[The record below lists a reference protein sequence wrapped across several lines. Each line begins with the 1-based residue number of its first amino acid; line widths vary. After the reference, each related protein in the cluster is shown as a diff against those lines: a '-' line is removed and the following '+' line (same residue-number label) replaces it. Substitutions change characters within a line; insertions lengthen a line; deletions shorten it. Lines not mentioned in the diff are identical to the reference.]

1 MDKNFNT
8 IYHPLATDLIN
19 DIFYVQG
26 LSHRG
31 QIGLIRQYTEMVVR
45 SLLRVPFAERLTL
58 GDNKTSRALGTLKAK
73 GEHHYE
79 LATAVE
85 FIRDVGNA
93 ATHTLY
99 TGELTEKHVKQALF
113 HLAQIYAYQFVEY
126 FHRHRFGSNPAALVL
141 FALLPPRFRLMVLI
155 RLHRQFPTSYEIAEK
170 MIILLFKVRGVE
182 KMNCWIARNQ
192 HKLEKIARFMAEDET
207 AARALVEQEYSAYDF
222 ALAQMGANIHPAPY
236 QGFDVAAERYREYVS
251 EMSVLQSPEIVELKG
266 IMDFVYLGT
275 R

>member
-1 MDKNFNT
+1 MDTNFNAVC
-8 IYHPLATDLIN
+8 HPLATDLIN
-19 DIFYVQG
+19 DIFYVKD
-26 LSHRG
+26 LSSRG
-31 QIGLIRQYTEMVVR
+31 KIGLIRQYTEIVVR

-58 GDNKTSRALGTLKAK
+58 GDKKISRALAELKAK
-73 GEHHYE
+73 GQHHYE
-79 LATAVE
+79 LAAAVE

-126 FHRHRFGSNPAALVL
+126 FHQYRLGSNPAALVL
-141 FALLPPRFRLMVLI
+141 FSLLPPRFRLMVLI
-155 RLHRQFPTSYEIAEK
+155 RLHRQFPTDYEIAEK

-182 KMNCWIARNQ
+182 RMNLWITRNRR
-192 HKLEKIARFMAEDET
+192 KLEQIEKLFAKDENE
-207 AARALVEQEYSAYDF
+207 AKALVEQAYSVYDF
-222 ALAQMGANIHPAPY
+222 ALAQMGAKIHPAPY

-251 EMSVLQSPEIVELKG
+251 EMSVLQSPEIAELKG
-266 IMDFVYLGT
+266 IMDFVYLGM

>member
-1 MDKNFNT
+1 MDKNFNVV
-8 IYHPLATDLIN
+8 YHPLATDLIN
-19 DIFYVQG
+19 DIFYVKD
-26 LSHRG
+26 LSSRG
-31 QIGLIRQYTEMVVR
+31 KIGLIRLYTEMVVR

-58 GDNKTSRALGTLKAK
+58 GDKKTSRALAELKAK
-73 GEHHYE
+73 GQHHYE
-79 LATAVE
+79 LAAAVE

-126 FHRHRFGSNPAALVL
+126 FHKYPLGSNPAALVM

-266 IMDFVYLGT
+266 IMDFVYLGAG
-275 R
+275 